1 MKILNKFTKILS
13 FCVISMALCG
23 CTTPDGK
30 QSLQMPNPWYECND
44 NLEQAAKIAGFKF
57 PLILSNYT
65 VRAMK
70 DMVEITYPL
79 DEMRYVTVRKSQQE
93 INGGD
98 NSGDYNKYP
107 QNDVF
112 TLNNGVNI
120 NVRRNGDKIYVMYFG
135 AESGYYSARCEQG
148 MSYKE
153 VEGVYK
159 VIAEVEAA
167 KLPPEAFEEK

>member
-1 MKILNKFTKILS
+1 MKNFTKILS
-13 FCVISMALCG
+13 VLAISLTLCG
-23 CTTPDGK
+23 CSSPDNL
-30 QSLQMPNPWYECND
+30 QSTQISNPWSDCND

-79 DEMRYVTVRKSQQE
+79 DETRYVTVRKSQEE

-112 TLNNGVNI
+112 TLDNGVNI

-135 AESGYYSARCEQG
+135 AESGYFSARCEQG

-153 VEGVYK
+153 VEGIYN
-159 VIAEVEAA
+159 VIAEVEAP
-167 KLPPEAFEEK
+167 KFP

>member
-1 MKILNKFTKILS
+1 MKNIKSFTKLISVVALS
-13 FCVISMALCG
+13 AALCG
-23 CTTPDGK
+23 CTVPDENVS
-30 QSLQMPNPWYECND
+30 QTVQMPNPWYDCND

-57 PLILSNYT
+57 PLVLSNYT

-79 DEMRYVTVRKSQQE
+79 DETRYVTVRKSQEE

-112 TLNNGVNI
+112 MLDNGVNL
-120 NVRRNGDKIYVMYFG
+120 NVRRNGDKIYVMYFA
-135 AESGYYSARCEQG
+135 AENGYFSARCEQG

-153 VEGVYK
+153 VEGIYK
-159 VIAEVEAA
+159 VIAEVEAP
-167 KLPPEAFEEK
+167 KFP